1 MFSIN
6 GRKQL
11 KQVNTTTNKRNNS
24 IIRSPIISPIPPSD
38 NLAKLTTSFEDI
50 IHSPP
55 PPPYDAKSTTAKKSP
70 SLSSSTSESDP
81 ATKIT
86 RTTTTTTVTTVTKT
100 TISAKNSP
108 GQGPLYLDFGD
119 FSLSPIE
126 PNSNSDDSTS
136 SQKKSGPLVTFDNNI
151 SVNDPSSITIV
162 SSKTSTD
169 PVKVQQVEEI
179 PPASII
185 SPNPPNP
192 TSSTTK
198 TMTTTTTTNDS
209 QRTYPSL
216 RPKLKGYQKVPNLEN
231 SDPNSRKQNH
241 YLKRIES
248 APVMPNLSDVFD
260 DPLISTKSMSNLNNL
275 SNNLDS
281 KNTVPLDKSSSE
293 TPKQYLE
300 RMQNTLSKSKLA
312 TMLAKKY
319 ILKFFF

>member
-6 GRKQL
+6 SRKQL
-11 KQVNTTTNKRNNS
+11 KQINTTNKRNNS
-24 IIRSPIISPIPPSD
+24 IIRSPIMSPIPPSD

-50 IHSPP
+50 VHSPP
-55 PPPYDAKSTTAKKSP
+55 PPPYDAKLHSTTTKKFP
-70 SLSSSTSESDP
+70 FSSSTPESDP

-108 GQGPLYLDFGD
+108 GQGPLFLDFGD

-126 PNSNSDDSTS
+126 PNNNNNGDDATP
-136 SQKKSGPLVTFDNNI
+136 SQKITGPLVTVDNNI

-169 PVKVQQVEEI
+169 PVKVQQIEEI

-192 TSSTTK
+192 TNSTTK
-198 TMTTTTTTNDS
+198 MTKSTTTNTTTNDS
-209 QRTYPSL
+209 QRIYPSL
-216 RPKLKGYQKVPNLEN
+216 RPKLKGYQKVPHPDN

-260 DPLISTKSMSNLNNL
+260 DPLISTKSMSNLNN
-275 SNNLDS
+275 SET

-293 TPKQYLE
+293 SPKQYLE

-319 ILKFFF
+319 V